1 MKNTET
7 KMGGGWILF
16 SEAGSNRLQ
25 SGSRLLSIK
34 PWKVYQ

>member
-7 KMGGGWILF
+7 KMGGGILF
-16 SEAGSNRLQ
+16 SKAGSNRLQ
-25 SGSRLLSIK
+25 CGSRLLSIK